1 MDGTPVGLR
10 VVGPGV
16 GGLDG
21 LAVVGVCVG
30 FVLIGDPA
38 VVIMT
43 KVMKMILMRKNEMMT
58 IHSPKQIQ

>member
-43 KVMKMILMRKNEMMT
+43 SSDEDDFDE
-58 IHSPKQIQ
+58 

>member
-16 GGLDG
+16 GGRDG

-38 VVIMT
+38 VDIRT
-43 KVMKMILMRKNEMMT
+43 SDEDDFDEHK
-58 IHSPKQIQ
+58 